1 VDLALHAAI
10 LRATHNEFLS
20 HMTGTIAVSLA
31 ASRRITVKVP
41 GGPRSAL
48 AFHRGVV
55 ASIVA
60 ADAERAR
67 YWMDALVTGAA
78 RAIEAVFHR
87 TDSRI
92 PI

>member
-55 ASIVA
+55 SIVA

-67 YWMDALVTGAA
+67 YWMDGLVTGVA
-78 RAIEAVFHR
+78 RDIEAVFHR
-87 TDSRI
+87 RDSRI
-92 PI
+92 LI